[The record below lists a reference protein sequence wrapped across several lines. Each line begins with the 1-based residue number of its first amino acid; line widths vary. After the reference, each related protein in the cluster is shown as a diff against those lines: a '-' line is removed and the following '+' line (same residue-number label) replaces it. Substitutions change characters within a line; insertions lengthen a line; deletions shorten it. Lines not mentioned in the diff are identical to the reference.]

1 MDTASL
7 WVQSKCFTILLER
20 NLFFA
25 IFPTGRECL
34 FLWTSGKHIQTLM
47 FLQEAFIYEGHAG
60 ELVANRIQPSYHK
73 RTHTQKRKSWHVIV
87 YSCFVKE
94 DISCH
99 RQHAALGLWVRPSC
113 QSSQLSLLVL
123 RNHNCFLIPLG
134 IPLYHSGLW
143 AIIHPRKF
151 LSPWLGK
158 ISWNIYPCLFVFACL
173 VLFFLMPS

>member
-1 MDTASL
+1 MFHNFFG
-7 WVQSKCFTILLER
+7 KRFIFFT
-20 NLFFA
+20 

-34 FLWTSGKHIQTLM
+34 FLWTSGKHIQPLL

-60 ELVANRIQPSYHK
+60 ELVANCIQPVTIREH
-73 RTHTQKRKSWHVIV
+73 THTHKRKSWHVIV

-99 RQHAALGLWVRPSC
+99 RQHVAFDLWVRPSC
-113 QSSQLSLLVL
+113 QSAQLSLLVF

-134 IPLYHSGLW
+134 IPLYHSGLR
-143 AIIHPRKF
+143 AIIHSRKF

-158 ISWNIYPCLFVFACL
+158 ISWNICPCLFIFVCL
-173 VLFFLMPS
+173 VLFFKCLPSCQL